1 MEVLTPKRAVLI
13 YVGIGV
19 AGFNANR
26 PKGDREGAWLA
37 HGIAS
42 IGASL
47 LQAGHDVELIDLR
60 HFSGWD
66 EVFATIRQKSADV
79 YGLSVSPVDS
89 QFAIPIATAVKH
101 FHPAAR
107 VVVGG
112 IHPTIFPERYN
123 DTAIDCVVV
132 GEGELTML
140 DLLSATEWPRMI
152 RGRKPD
158 LDVLPWVERELFD
171 YRREL
176 DCVFAPDQRTP
187 SVTMLAG
194 RGCPYFCN
202 YCQPAENAVFGKP
215 HRIRKPDGVVAEL
228 RFLKE
233 EYDFK
238 SITFWD
244 DTFTMSKKWVADF
257 CDLYERENFGAT
269 IAACSRADI
278 VCKNEAMVERLASL
292 GCDWFVIGLESGS
305 QRILDLLQKG
315 TTVEQNIEAA
325 RICRKHGIKIFGTYM
340 YGLPTETKE
349 EALATARM
357 IDEIQPEHASPFFFS
372 PIEGTGIYQFC
383 KDNELLLGEGGS
395 VARTG
400 VFRPAIKGVDYEY
413 LNALRFGHHRGG
425 DHGKEG
431 IEKGLWDDE
440 TNAGNPDP
448 QVEKG
453 EERADAAGVP

>member
-1 MEVLTPKRAVLI
+1 MRVTLI
-13 YVGIGV
+13 YVGVGV

-26 PKGDREGAWLA
+26 PKGDREGSWIA

-42 IGASL
+42 IGAAL
-47 LQAGHDVELIDLR
+47 IAAGHEVELIDLR
-60 HFSGWD
+60 HLSGWD
-66 EVFATIRQKSADV
+66 ELLRVIQGKPADV

-89 QFAIPIATAVKH
+89 QFAIPIATAIKH

-112 IHPTIFPERYN
+112 IHPTLFPERYN
-123 DTAIDCVVV
+123 DVSIDCVVT
-132 GEGELTML
+132 GEGESALPE
-140 DLLSATEWPRMI
+140 LLSTPEWPRVV

-158 LDVLPWVERELFD
+158 LDAIPWVGRELFD

-176 DCVFAPDQRTP
+176 DCVFAPDQQTP

-194 RGCPYFCN
+194 RGCAFHCN

-215 HRIRKPDGVVAEL
+215 YRIRSPKNVIAEL

-233 EYDFK
+233 KYDFK
-238 SITFWD
+238 SVVFWD
-244 DTFTMSKKWVADF
+244 DTFTMSKKWIMDF

-278 VCKNEAMVERLASL
+278 ICKNEAMVERLASV

-315 TTVEQNIEAA
+315 TTVEQNFEAA
-325 RICRKHGIKIFGTYM
+325 RICRKYGVKIFGTYM
-340 YGLPTETKE
+340 YGLPTETNA

-357 IDEIQPEHASPFFFS
+357 IDEISPEHASPFFFL

-383 KDNELLLGEGGS
+383 KDNGLLLSEGGS
-395 VARTG
+395 IARTG
-400 VFRPAIKGVDYEY
+400 TFSRTIKGVDYEY
-413 LNALRFGHHRGG
+413 LNALRCGYRKLPGG
-425 DHGKEG
+425 ADHGKEG
-431 IEKGLWDDE
+431 
-440 TNAGNPDP
+440 
-448 QVEKG
+448 VEKALWRD
-453 EERADAAGVP
+453 EADARTESCVA

>member
-1 MEVLTPKRAVLI
+1 MKVVLI
-13 YVGIGV
+13 YVGVGV

-47 LQAGHDVELIDLR
+47 IHAGHEVELIDLR
-60 HFSGWD
+60 HLSGWS
-66 EVFATIRQKSADV
+66 EAFESIRQKPADV

-89 QFAIPIATAVKH
+89 QFAAPIASAVKH

-112 IHPTIFPERYN
+112 IHPTIFPERYS
-123 DTAIDCVVV
+123 DPSIDCVVT
-132 GEGELTML
+132 GEGEWAML
-140 DLLSATEWPRMI
+140 DLFSLAMWPKVL

-158 LDVLPWVERELFD
+158 LDRLPWVERDLFD
-171 YRREL
+171 YQREL
-176 DCVFAPDQRTP
+176 DCVFAPDQQTP

-194 RGCPYFCN
+194 RGCPYLCN
-202 YCQPAENAVFGKP
+202 FCQPAENAVFGKP
-215 HRIRKPDGVVAEL
+215 YRIRKPEGVVAEL

-238 SITFWD
+238 SVVFWD
-244 DTFTMSKKWVADF
+244 DTFTMSKKWVMDF
-257 CDLYERENFGAT
+257 CDLYEREKFSAT

-278 VCKNEAMVERLASL
+278 ICKNEAMVERLASV

-315 TTVEQNIEAA
+315 TTVEQNFEAA

-340 YGLPTETKE
+340 YGLPTETNA
-349 EALATARM
+349 EALATAQM
-357 IDEIQPEHASPFFFS
+357 IDEIDPEHPSPFFFL

-383 KDNELLLGEGGS
+383 KDNGLLLSEGGS
-395 VARTG
+395 IARTG
-400 VFRPAIKGVDYEY
+400 TFSRTIKGADYEY
-413 LNALRFGHHRGG
+413 LNALRRGYRG
-425 DHGKEG
+425 M
-431 IEKGLWDDE
+431 
-440 TNAGNPDP
+440 
-448 QVEKG
+448 
-453 EERADAAGVP
+453 AA